1 MREKIKSTLVII
13 VLFGLILVTFVWVPV
28 PAWSRG
34 IAPPTVRFTGI
45 FYPPDTKDVKGSIQ
59 TLKVIIGK
67 RDEKKEWVF
76 NIYKAENL
84 SNSSQTGL
92 SIVKNIIPPIL
103 NLRGPGE
110 VLANLEKPEIA
121 GKTII
126 ISGIFYRTERILM
139 VDTVEVSKEETK

>member
-1 MREKIKSTLVII
+1 M
-13 VLFGLILVTFVWVPV
+13 
-28 PAWSRG
+28 
-34 IAPPTVRFTGI
+34 
-45 FYPPDTKDVKGSIQ
+45 KGGIQ

-76 NIYKAENL
+76 NIFKAENL

-126 ISGIFYRTERILM
+126 ISGILYRTERFMM